1 MKRTYLIVMIMLIV
15 CLTSCQEK
23 SNVDNQDVISE
34 SDVDNKNVISE
45 KDIVTEDDVV
55 AEEENTILEWNY
67 DLTNDGKEE
76 RILVD
81 VNSVADDTSD
91 AVEIYSGETE
101 EIIWSMNID
110 TIHSGKASV
119 SIYMEDESYYIL
131 VWDPAMSQGSA
142 DYQYRIFSLT
152 EEGKEVELK
161 SNNIIFDI
169 SECEEED
176 INNVI
181 EFSYEVN
188 DIFENSFLLISTTD
202 TIQYS
207 TVEKVIKS
215 CFSPE
220 MEVGE
225 MVMSMY
231 RKNNFS

>member
-1 MKRTYLIVMIMLIV
+1 
-15 CLTSCQEK
+15 
-23 SNVDNQDVISE
+23 
-34 SDVDNKNVISE
+34 
-45 KDIVTEDDVV
+45 
-55 AEEENTILEWNY
+55 
-67 DLTNDGKEE
+67 
-76 RILVD
+76 
-81 VNSVADDTSD
+81 
-91 AVEIYSGETE
+91 
-101 EIIWSMNID
+101 
-110 TIHSGKASV
+110 
-119 SIYMEDESYYIL
+119 

>member
-1 MKRTYLIVMIMLIV
+1 ML
-15 CLTSCQEK
+15 LQK
-23 SNVDNQDVISE
+23 
-34 SDVDNKNVISE
+34 K
-45 KDIVTEDDVV
+45 
-55 AEEENTILEWNY
+55 
-67 DLTNDGKEE
+67 